1 MKKISANLPDR
12 LVEDVDR
19 AAKTLDSSRG
29 QIFRRALE
37 SYLAELDDEF
47 TKSLALPPAELLLL
61 NWDDVEETLL
71 AAD

>member
-12 LVEDVDR
+12 LVDDVDR
-19 AAKTLDSSRG
+19 AAKTLDSTRA

-37 SYLAELDDEF
+37 SYLADLDDEF
-47 TKSLALPPAELLLL
+47 TRSLALPTAELLLL
-61 NWDDVEETLL
+61 NWDDVEESLL